1 MASYGAELPEGA
13 ILDEPVKSYGAELP
27 EGAIL
32 DEPTTVQ
39 DITPNGNSVLALV
52 EQPSQDTAQFAEQ
65 ESRIMQ
71 KISSGANFTDQ
82 QKNAIAELKNR
93 GRLSTPELPEI
104 LPEIN
109 PLIVGKETDLPLSEA
124 LATGAKNLPKSALK
138 QVSSIWEAISKP
150 GQTWEGVKSLS
161 KDIYK
166 NQMTVALEDM
176 GFDPAKIKFEEGS
189 LLDHIEKT
197 PALDIVVD
205 ELQKTYG
212 SYEGFKE
219 AVSKDPARILMDI
232 GTIAAPAAKGVEAA
246 AMASKLPGV
255 AKVAGAVSKGAAL
268 TEPITAA
275 TAGAKQALSGVSKL
289 TGQAFKSLTPTGLYK
304 SATKM
309 STVLSEAERTH
320 LADVA
325 LEAGIMPTIKGL
337 EKIDGKITKI
347 DETIAGM
354 IDETNLTGNQMP
366 LGELF
371 KEFKD
376 LKSKRTLSASGL
388 KDARAIDRVRKEI
401 LKANAK
407 IKRGKLTPKET
418 QQLKQTIYKD
428 ISNHYNKMK
437 NSSAN
442 ISAQKAVA
450 RGAKKYLESILPE
463 IKNLNKADADLINLK
478 NALDRPVSRIA
489 NRDIIGLGMASKA
502 GGGGVVGGMVG
513 GPEVAAAAAASGVI
527 FGILDDPIVK
537 SKIAI
542 VLDKLQKQGVDIP
555 NDRAIK
561 RLLAEQVL
569 EKTPTETHGEQ

>member
-1 MASYGAELPEGA
+1 MAEYGAELPEGF
-13 ILDEPVKSYGAELP
+13 
-27 EGAIL
+27 IL
-32 DEPTTVQ
+32 DEPTPGNGSELPEGFTLDAPQVVESEPILSTGSEVSVQ
-39 DITPNGNSVLALV
+39 Q
-52 EQPSQDTAQFAEQ
+52 QPVAQQQDPSAK
-65 ESRIMQ
+65 IME
-71 KISSGANFTDQ
+71 KISSGAALTDK
-82 QKNAIAELKNR
+82 QKAAIEELKKR
-93 GRLSTPELPEI
+93 GRLSTPEAPGIMPEVKPMFSDEGSD
-104 LPEIN
+104 LTM
-109 PLIVGKETDLPLSEA
+109 GKA
-124 LATGAKNLPKSALK
+124 LTEGVKNLPKSALK
-138 QVSSIWEAISKP
+138 QVTSIWEAISKP

-166 NQMTVALEDM
+166 NQMTVALKDM

-189 LLDHIEKT
+189 LLEHIEKT

-205 ELQKTYG
+205 DLQKTYG

-219 AVSKDPARILMDI
+219 AVAKDPARILMDI

-275 TAGAKQALSGVSKL
+275 SVGTKKAVGTISKL
-289 TGQAFKSLTPTGLYK
+289 TGKAFESLTPSGLYK
-304 SATKM
+304 SAAKM

-354 IDETNLTGNQMP
+354 IDEANLTGNQMP

-442 ISAQKAVA
+442 ISSQKAVA

-463 IKNLNKADADLINLK
+463 IKSLNKADADLINLK

-513 GPEVAAAAAASGVI
+513 GPEIAAAAAASGVI
-527 FGILDDPIVK
+527 LGILDDPIVK

-561 RLLAEQVL
+561 RLLAEQAL
-569 EKTPTETHGEQ
+569 EKTPTATQGEQ